1 MASFPPMQSVA
12 RALQILT
19 EVNRLGVASV
29 GALHKRTGIP
39 KPSIVRLLETLIH
52 EGYIYKDHR
61 MSGYQVTRLATTLSS
76 GFHSAPL
83 AIEAARPWAV
93 ELTRQLKWPVGVC
106 TLDGDAVVVCY
117 STIPDSPISPFHST
131 IGVRFGLAKRALGRA
146 YLAFCPDD
154 EQEMLLRMLEKSDDA
169 ESRLCSRKE
178 LKDMIAATRE
188 RGYATRDP
196 RIEPRSSGTVA
207 VPLRL
212 GGRVIATL
220 GITYFRAA
228 VPQAE
233 LGEKVVRPMQD
244 AAAHIER
251 DLAASAAAQAQAQAQ
266 AIGG

>member
-1 MASFPPMQSVA
+1 MPSFPRMQSVA
-12 RALQILT
+12 RALQILA

-61 MSGYQVTRLATTLSS
+61 MSGYQVTRLAATLSS

-131 IGVRFGLAKRALGRA
+131 IGVRFGLARRSLGRA

-154 EQEMLLRMLEKSDDA
+154 EQEILLRMLEKSDDA

-178 LKDMIAATRE
+178 LMAMIVATRE
-188 RGYATRDP
+188 RGYAMRDP

-207 VPLRL
+207 MPLRL
-212 GGRVIATL
+212 GGRVVATF
-220 GITYFRAA
+220 GVTYFRVA
-228 VPQAE
+228 VPAADLE
-233 LGEKVVRPMQD
+233 EKVVRPMRD
-244 AAAHIER
+244 AVEKIER
-251 DLAASAAAQAQAQAQ
+251 DIAGYAKAQAQAQTQ
-266 AIGG
+266 EIGG